1 MSTLAIDG
9 GTPVTTRAMPPW
21 PHFDDEMIVA
31 VTDVLRSGRVNYWT
45 GTECREFE
53 REYAEYTGSKRAIAV
68 ANGTVSLELALAA
81 LGIGPGDEVVT
92 TPLSVSW
99 QSVSPGTYAASEAAV
114 SEILVP
120 YAWDPV
126 ILTLLSA
133 PGFAVFLGLA
143 LIFYLIGRRPERR
156 AGRFASI

>member
-1 MSTLAIDG
+1 MIRFFFRALATISL
-9 GTPVTTRAMPPW
+9 A
-21 PHFDDEMIVA
+21 VA
-31 VTDVLRSGRVNYWT
+31 VIMAVLNATRS
-45 GTECREFE
+45 
-53 REYAEYTGSKRAIAV
+53 IA
-68 ANGTVSLELALAA
+68 S
-81 LGIGPGDEVVT
+81 DEVVT